1 MDITPKLIEQTR
13 RWLTRL
19 IWDFHHD
26 LTMSSKGD
34 EAFEKWHEDK
44 AKELLEYLT
53 LSEVD
58 RMESMRAL
66 KVGSTNKKR
75 IGIV

>member
-1 MDITPKLIEQTR
+1 
-13 RWLTRL
+13 
-19 IWDFHHD
+19 
-26 LTMSSKGD
+26 MSSKGD